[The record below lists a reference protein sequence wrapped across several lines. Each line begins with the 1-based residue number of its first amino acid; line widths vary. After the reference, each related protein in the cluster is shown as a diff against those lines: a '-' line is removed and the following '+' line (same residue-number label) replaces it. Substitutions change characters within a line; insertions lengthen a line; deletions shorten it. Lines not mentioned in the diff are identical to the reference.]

1 MKEGERGWVG
11 GWLARVLSLIT
22 SQDGQ
27 ERETSERMLCYAVGW
42 MVGGVENAR
51 RRPVIAAGG

>member
-1 MKEGERGWVG
+1 M
-11 GWLARVLSLIT
+11 ARVLSLIT

-27 ERETSERMLCYAVGW
+27 ERETSERMLCYAVGR
-42 MVGGVENAR
+42 MVGGVESAR